1 MAFHRNAQLL
11 DRESYDMFA
20 VNFLVW
26 IHDFLFSPCTGW
38 RSIYPHISLC
48 LPPVAIHKGTYSHQK
63 KIRNKYA
70 DCLYYYS
77 WQFFNFSKLGVK
89 AVWRSPCGAEEE

>member
-1 MAFHRNAQLL
+1 ML
-11 DRESYDMFA
+11 A

-26 IHDFLFSPCTGW
+26 IHDFLFPPCSGW
-38 RSIYPHISLC
+38 RGIYPHTSLC
-48 LPPVAIHKGTYSHQK
+48 LPPAAMLKGTYSHQK

-77 WQFFNFSKLGVK
+77 WQSFNFSELGIK
-89 AVWRSPCGAEEE
+89 AVWRSPSGSEEE

>member
-11 DRESYDMFA
+11 SAGAIHYNMLA
-20 VNFLVW
+20 LNFLVW
-26 IHDFLFSPCTGW
+26 IHDFLFPPCSGW
-38 RSIYPHISLC
+38 RGIYPHTSLC
-48 LPPVAIHKGTYSHQK
+48 LPPAAILKGTYSHQK

-77 WQFFNFSKLGVK
+77 
-89 AVWRSPCGAEEE
+89 